1 MILIIVGF
9 TIAFIIITLEK
20 QSFTNRKQKQSERL
34 KLKQKALID
43 ALQKKDN

>member
-20 QSFTNRKQKQSERL
+20 QSSTNRKQKQSEIL
-34 KLKQKALID
+34 KLKQKVLID
-43 ALQKKDN
+43 ALQKKR